1 MRTKLF
7 GVRGASLLE
16 GDSVHTL
23 HIGDV
28 AGILQVELGLKA
40 ECVEAIEEELPGKDT
55 VFLQDSGEEVK
66 LVQDHRT
73 VTDNGVKLELQAVA
87 HTLEQGREKIVKLP
101 TINCYLANCRTSWK
115 NILKIVKTFVRYI
128 KKKIIHDTIH

>member
-66 LVQDHRT
+66 LV
-73 VTDNGVKLELQAVA
+73 
-87 HTLEQGREKIVKLP
+87 
-101 TINCYLANCRTSWK
+101 
-115 NILKIVKTFVRYI
+115 
-128 KKKIIHDTIH
+128 